1 MTNLIWFLI
10 IGAIA
15 GWLAG
20 LLMKGRGFGILG
32 DIVVGIV
39 GAVLGGWLFGAL
51 GISAGG
57 GLAGSLIVAFI
68 GAVILLFLVRLI
80 KRAGAID
87 RSGSRGTA
95 YRLVHD
101 DNRNAPSAR
110 HGRTSASRRD
120 ADVREESVPFHRGTA
135 LHARPHLPLARSRTK
150 NRDRG
155 WPRGRGSVHRSEGDH
170 ARGRDAAAR

>member
-1 MTNLIWFLI
+1 MNALIWFLI

-32 DIVVGIV
+32 DIIVGIV

-80 KRAGAID
+80 KRA
-87 RSGSRGTA
+87 
-95 YRLVHD
+95 
-101 DNRNAPSAR
+101 
-110 HGRTSASRRD
+110 
-120 ADVREESVPFHRGTA
+120 
-135 LHARPHLPLARSRTK
+135 
-150 NRDRG
+150 
-155 WPRGRGSVHRSEGDH
+155 
-170 ARGRDAAAR
+170 